1 LHDLLLVA
9 LSSVSHSNQDPR
21 LSPTLFNAWL
31 RKPVHQSLLK
41 DCLLRVCRNAPE
53 DEPQTP
59 VQPQSQA
66 QTFVGHV
73 LLAEDNPVNRE
84 VACTMLELL
93 GCTTAI
99 AENGKEAVSAVERGS
114 FDLVLMDC
122 HMPEMDGMTATSV
135 IRTHEGKQEHPR
147 HTTIVA
153 LTANALEGDRQQC
166 LAAGMDDYLTKPFT
180 LAQLTALLQRWLP
193 TAPGATPV
201 AASTAAPPSSQP
213 GGTTRPVEQP
223 ASVVPRPTTIDE
235 HLDVSAWQAIRAHQR
250 PGQPDFLLK
259 ALALYIPHAEAQ
271 LTQLEKHLNSGDI
284 KALTTIAHT
293 LKSSS
298 AQLGAHRLAGLYAEV
313 ESAGRAGKA
322 RELPALSQRLRP
334 EHNAVCALM
343 QEELNQ
349 SGRSAA

>member
-1 LHDLLLVA
+1 
-9 LSSVSHSNQDPR
+9 
-21 LSPTLFNAWL
+21 
-31 RKPVHQSLLK
+31 
-41 DCLLRVCRNAPE
+41 
-53 DEPQTP
+53 
-59 VQPQSQA
+59 
-66 QTFVGHV
+66 
-73 LLAEDNPVNRE
+73 
-84 VACTMLELL
+84 M
-93 GCTTAI
+93 
-99 AENGKEAVSAVERGS
+99 
-114 FDLVLMDC
+114 
-122 HMPEMDGMTATSV
+122 
-135 IRTHEGKQEHPR
+135 
-147 HTTIVA
+147 
-153 LTANALEGDRQQC
+153 
-166 LAAGMDDYLTKPFT
+166 
-180 LAQLTALLQRWLP
+180 
-193 TAPGATPV
+193 
-201 AASTAAPPSSQP
+201 
-213 GGTTRPVEQP
+213 
-223 ASVVPRPTTIDE
+223 PRPTTIDE